1 VIGIYGEALRD
12 TDFLGGS
19 DQVVYEIEISSVTG
33 TLYVTTKLL
42 FQSVSRTFVADLA
55 PDNTPLP
62 PLVEQFMGM
71 YDPAANTEVV
81 LAWDEKEVP

>member
-1 VIGIYGEALRD
+1 M
-12 TDFLGGS
+12 
-19 DQVVYEIEISSVTG
+19 
-33 TLYVTTKLL
+33 YVTTKLL

-81 LAWDEKEVP
+81 LAWDENEVP